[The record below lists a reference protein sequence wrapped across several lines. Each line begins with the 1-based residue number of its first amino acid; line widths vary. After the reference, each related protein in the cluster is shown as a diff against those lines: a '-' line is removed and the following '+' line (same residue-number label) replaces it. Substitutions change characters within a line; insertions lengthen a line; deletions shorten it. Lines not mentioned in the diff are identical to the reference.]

1 MTRRFQAV
9 VMVVASIMFAA
20 CTTSPAGPSRVSGP
34 VSASPSALD
43 ESAAIRAVFASGVSR
58 PSLTFPEYP
67 DRIVC
72 IVPDA
77 APGVHVAAT
86 CQTSAAR
93 NASLW
98 VVTLTEYW
106 EFRGEPSSGQVS
118 WRYSVDDAANV
129 IFLGNVFPNGW
140 GVM

>member
-9 VMVVASIMFAA
+9 VMVVASIMFVG
-20 CTTSPAGPSRVSGP
+20 CTTSPAGPNRVSGP
-34 VSASPSALD
+34 VSTSPRSLD

-58 PSLTFPEYP
+58 PSPTFPEYP

-72 IVPDA
+72 IIPDA
-77 APGVHVAAT
+77 APGIHYTAT
-86 CQTSAAR
+86 CQTAAAR
-93 NASLW
+93 NGSLW

-106 EFRGEPSSGQVS
+106 AFRGEPSEGQVL
-118 WRYSVDDAANV
+118 WRYSVDNAANV
-129 IFLGNVFPNGW
+129 IFLGNFPNQW

>member
-1 MTRRFQAV
+1 MTRRFQAL

-20 CTTSPAGPSRVSGP
+20 CTTSPAGPNRVSGP

-43 ESAAIRAVFASGVSR
+43 ESATIRAVFASGVSR
-58 PSLTFPEYP
+58 PAPTFPEYP

>member
-20 CTTSPAGPSRVSGP
+20 CSPSPAGPNRVSGP

-43 ESAAIRAVFASGVSR
+43 ESAVIRAVFASGVAK
-58 PSLTFPEYP
+58 PSPTFPEYA

-77 APGVHVAAT
+77 APGIHFRAS

-93 NASLW
+93 NGSLW

-106 EFRGEPSSGQVS
+106 AFRGEPSDGQVS
-118 WRYSVDDAANV
+118 WRYSVDDAATV
-129 IFLGNVFPNGW
+129 IFLGNFPNRW
-140 GVM
+140 GVI